1 MKERDSVTERRAK
14 EVARQK
20 RRNKKDLLRVAGYI
34 IGLVA
39 WALCVAGFVD
49 FAAGGW

>member
-1 MKERDSVTERRAK
+1 LSFAERRAK

-20 RRNKKDLLRVAGYI
+20 RRNKKDLLMIAGKVI
-34 IGLVA
+34 CLIAL
-39 WALCVAGFVD
+39 ALCLAGFVD